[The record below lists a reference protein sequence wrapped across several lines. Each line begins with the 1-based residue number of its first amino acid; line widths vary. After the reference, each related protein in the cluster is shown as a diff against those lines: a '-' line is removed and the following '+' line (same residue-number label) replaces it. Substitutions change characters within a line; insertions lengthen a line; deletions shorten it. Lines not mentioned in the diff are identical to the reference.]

1 MYVLYWYSEGC
12 LQVPWQSIVTQ
23 IRLFSMT
30 TVKGKGPVLAIS
42 PSESYKL
49 LDVPGKNCDKQKVL
63 THCMRNGKDCIV
75 LYETQTTVGLINKME
90 LSRILS

>member
-1 MYVLYWYSEGC
+1 MRLITDI
-12 LQVPWQSIVTQ
+12 LQGFPAS
-23 IRLFSMT
+23 
-30 TVKGKGPVLAIS
+30 VKNSVIS